1 MFGMDMRNRSR
12 TSMASL
18 VLASISAIFWP
29 KVGDFRQNGLCGLVI
44 AGFLSSADASGSL
57 VFRSA
62 QLVGFVEQ
70 IAPCLVEFNHL
81 LDVVVGQTA
90 FGVVG
95 TNHIGVFSK
104 HGHVKH

>member
-1 MFGMDMRNRSR
+1 LG
-12 TSMASL
+12 
-18 VLASISAIFWP
+18 
-29 KVGDFRQNGLCGLVI
+29 GLVI
-44 AGFLSSADASGSL
+44 TGFLGSADTSGSL

-95 TNHIGVFSK
+95 ANHIGVFSE